1 MKAQTIT
8 HEDNQYIIS
17 NDKPQNGDLVITD
30 NYGVWEFQQA
40 PCPLPYWG
48 NPNACKKLIEFNPK

>member
-1 MKAQTIT
+1 MNTPTIT
-8 HEDNQYIIS
+8 HEGNQYIIS
-17 NDKPQNGDLVITD
+17 KDKPQNGDLVITD
-30 NYGVWEFQQA
+30 NYGVWTFQQA